1 MRSYSIGSIVVVG
14 ILCLECV
21 VAFQPVAVIRPKQ
34 TTLKTTS
41 SFLGSKKDSDDDGV
55 VQASIFPVG
64 TFVEFEEKSRVHA
77 GKIAQTE
84 QKSNGGA
91 RYVVIDSEG
100 HHFNIADKEIHFA
113 IHPPNAPKAA
123 EQLFD
128 QFCLAQQASED
139 AIQKELE
146 ISSELL
152 QLAWEEA
159 LENAE
164 SDEGAD
170 TLTPGKLIELV
181 HSHAASAIEKYK
193 AWRFL
198 QSDLSHVFFKD
209 IKDHGRVSSF
219 KAKARKAVD
228 AAKQTFC
235 NNHENSDLCLV

>member
-1 MRSYSIGSIVVVG
+1 LLGVFLIGSSS
-14 ILCLECV
+14 
-21 VAFQPVAVIRPKQ
+21 AFQPVIVTPQRDRHGKIAVW
-34 TTLKTTS
+34 
-41 SFLGSKKDSDDDGV
+41 SKKGSDDDAV
-55 VQASIFPVG
+55 VYVSAFPAG

-77 GKIAQTE
+77 GKISQIE
-84 QKSNGGA
+84 HKSNGGA
-91 RYVVIDSEG
+91 RYVVVDAEG
-100 HHFNIADKEIHFA
+100 NTFNIADKEIRFA
-113 IHPPNAPKAA
+113 INAPNAPKAA
-123 EQLFD
+123 ELLFN
-128 QFCLAQQASED
+128 QFCQAQQESDE
-139 AIQKELE
+139 AIQKQLE

-152 QLAWEEA
+152 ELAWEES

-164 SDEGAD
+164 SDDGGG
-170 TLTPGKLIELV
+170 TLTPSKLIELV

-209 IKDHGRVSSF
+209 IKDHGRISSF